1 MNGFEKVK
9 ADCLYSHEIAWE
21 VMEQSKKY
29 GEKPVRLVF
38 SANCIRTIT
47 SETINKPT
55 SQIMEYWRIKNSEIV
70 KVSWCSELCV
80 LAVRYTSK
88 VDHEKVVSKVFF
100 VDCLKG
106 KRCFD
111 HYKKIKPLSIPATI
125 INTNAPKNTY
135 YKNLSNLP
143 TCFFLK
149 DSLKYEKFYR
159 IRIREEAKE
168 MFLGISPT
176 TIRILDPVSL
186 EASVI
191 IEIMSVFEL
200 KDAYH
205 LGDTILKI
213 KYYIIGT
220 GNTKTKKLVLIA
232 FPITRNNIRKWYN
245 FCINFGEAADHIGKL
260 KKSKSTSS
268 ITSVNT
274 NQNSMLSVVSDKN
287 TNQNSV
293 LSVIGDKNTNQNR
306 NVPLDGKVMT
316 TQLLTQEVPRNSLLF
331 RKSVE
336 SKENY
341 LRHSRK
347 GINYC

>member
-1 MNGFEKVK
+1 MNGFELVK

-47 SETINKPT
+47 SETPDKPA
-55 SQIMEYWRIKNSEIV
+55 SQIMEYWRVKNSEIV
-70 KVSWCSELCV
+70 RVSWCSELCV
-80 LAVRYTSK
+80 LAVKYTSK

-106 KRCFD
+106 KRCIE
-111 HYKKIKPLSIPATI
+111 HYKKIKPFSIPATI
-125 INTNAPKNTY
+125 INPNAPKNTY

-149 DSLKYEKFYR
+149 NSLKYEKFYR
-159 IRIREEAKE
+159 TRVREEASKE

-176 TIRILDPVSL
+176 TIRLLDPVKL

-200 KDAYH
+200 KDVYH

-213 KYYIIGT
+213 KYYQIEGT
-220 GNTKTKKLVLIA
+220 GNTKTKKLVLLA
-232 FPITRNNIRKWYN
+232 FPITRNNIRKWYD
-245 FCINFGEAADHIGKL
+245 FCVNFGEAADNIGKL

-268 ITSVNT
+268 LTSGNT
-274 NQNSMLSVVSDKN
+274 QLSVISDKN
-287 TNQNSV
+287 TNQNNV
-293 LSVIGDKNTNQNR
+293 LSKHTNQ
-306 NVPLDGKVMT
+306 NVPLDGIVMST
-316 TQLLTQEVPRNSLLF
+316 KLLTQEVTRNRNSLLY
-331 RKSVE
+331 RKSTG
-336 SKENY
+336 SKENH
-341 LRHSRK
+341 LRLSRK